1 MRRYLLDTCGF
12 IDMVFNP
19 SALSVN
25 AKAVIEGAN
34 ELYVSIISFWEIAIK
49 QQIGKLGIG
58 NA

>member
-1 MRRYLLDTCGF
+1 M
-12 IDMVFNP
+12 IFNP